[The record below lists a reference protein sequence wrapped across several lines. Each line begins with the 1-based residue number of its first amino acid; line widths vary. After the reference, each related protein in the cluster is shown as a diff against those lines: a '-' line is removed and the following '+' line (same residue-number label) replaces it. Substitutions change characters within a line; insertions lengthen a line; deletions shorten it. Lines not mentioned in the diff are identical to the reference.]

1 MAMKILSI
9 FINDQVVYEYDRDT
23 VIEKEK
29 LEFLDKMDA
38 DMEKGITIQ
47 GELISS
53 PDQQQRARF
62 VVLNLIK
69 ALQQENNAIISASC
83 AYLANRHP
91 ALLEVHAN
99 DHDSGINIKFVDE
112 H

>member
-1 MAMKILSI
+1 MKILSI
-9 FINDQVVYEYDRDT
+9 FINDQVVYEYDKDT
-23 VIEKEK
+23 VIDKEK
-29 LEFLDKMDA
+29 LVFLDNMDA

-53 PDQQQRARF
+53 PDSQQRARF

-91 ALLEVHAN
+91 ALLEVHAA
-99 DHDSGINIKFVDE
+99 DHDSGINIRFVDE
-112 H
+112 R